1 MPTQYAAIPTLRAV
15 NPSSPPENATL
26 DEPTLYF
33 NKELSWVDFNWRVL
47 ALAMDERTPLL
58 ERVKFVAITASNLD
72 EFVQK
77 RIGGL
82 RRLEAVGVRQQSD
95 DGRTPAEQL
104 RLIYSAT
111 TQMHS
116 RLTALWENELR
127 PRLATEAGVQV
138 VSYADL
144 SVEQRSR
151 LHERFHDEIYQV
163 LTPLAV
169 DPGHPFPFI
178 SNLSLSLA
186 VVLRNRRQGLTQFAR
201 IKLPN
206 PRLID
211 VTYTETDSDPA
222 ELGACRIFVPVE
234 QLVAAHVEE
243 LFPGMEI
250 VSVHPFRVTRNA
262 DVRRDEEE
270 AEDLLEM
277 ISAELRERRFAAVV
291 RLEVDKAMPEYDRQL
306 LVRELNLRPEDV
318 YEVDGLLDLTC
329 LFAVAG
335 TERPALQYTPWEPVI
350 PERLQHEGE
359 TKDTPDIFSIIG
371 KGDLLVHHPYDSF
384 AASTQRLLE
393 EAAEDPRV
401 LAIKQTLYRTSDNS
415 PIVKSLIRAAE
426 KGKQVAV
433 LVEVTA
439 RFDEANNIEWAQ
451 ILETAGVHVTY
462 GLVGLK
468 THTKATLI
476 VRSEQGRIRTYCHTG
491 TGNYNPKTARLYTDL
506 GLFTCRP
513 EVGRDIVN
521 LFHFLTGYAPGQRYE
536 QALVAPDYMR
546 KRFEALIDAEIAHQH
561 ESGNGRI
568 IVKMNGLDDN
578 RMVRKLYEASQAGVQ
593 IDLIIRGHCTLRP
606 GLPGFSDNIR
616 VISILGRFL
625 EHDRIFY
632 FHNNGKPVT
641 IIGSADW
648 RTRNLVRRVEL
659 AVPVTE
665 PALQQQL
672 IDILQAALI
681 DNRSAWE
688 LDADGY
694 YRLRMPA
701 PDDEVREFQVIMME
715 KARERG

>member
-1 MPTQYAAIPTLRAV
+1 MTQFAAMPILRAV
-15 NPSSPPENATL
+15 NPTPPPDDAPL
-26 DEPTLYF
+26 DTPALYF

-82 RRLEAVGVRQQSD
+82 RRQEAADVRQLSD
-95 DGRTPAEQL
+95 DGRTPTEQL
-104 RLIYSAT
+104 RLLHHAT
-111 TQMHS
+111 TQIHS
-116 RLTALWENELR
+116 RMTALWENELK
-127 PRLATEAGVQV
+127 PRLATEVGVHLLR
-138 VSYADL
+138 YADL
-144 SVEQRSR
+144 SAGQRAH
-151 LHERFHDEIYQV
+151 LHERFHAEIYQV

-186 VVLRNRRQGLTQFAR
+186 VVLRNRKQQSTHFAR
-201 IKLPN
+201 IKLPR
-206 PRLID
+206 PRLLA
-211 VTYTETDSDPA
+211 VPA
-222 ELGACRIFVPVE
+222 DAGGAGAEQTLFLPIE
-234 QLVAAHVEE
+234 QLIVAHIDE
-243 LFPGMEI
+243 LFPGMEV
-250 VSVHPFRVTRNA
+250 VSAHPFRVTRNA
-262 DVRRDEEE
+262 DVRRNEEE

-329 LFAVAG
+329 LFQLAG
-335 TERPALQYTPWEPVI
+335 VDRPALKYAAWEPVI
-350 PERLQHEGE
+350 PPRLQLEGE
-359 TKDTPDIFSIIG
+359 SKDTPDIFAIIRQ
-371 KGDLLVHHPYDSF
+371 GDLLVHHPYDSF
-384 AASTQRLLE
+384 AASTQRLIE
-393 EAAEDPRV
+393 EAAEDPQV
-401 LAIKQTLYRTSDNS
+401 LAIKQTLYRTSDDS
-415 PIVKSLIRAAE
+415 PIVKALIRAAE

-433 LVEVTA
+433 LVEVSA

-451 ILETAGVHVTY
+451 ILENAGVHVTY

-476 VRSEQGRIRTYCHTG
+476 VRSERDRIRTYCHIG

-506 GLFTCRP
+506 GLLTCRP
-513 EVGRDIVN
+513 ELGRDVVN

-536 QALVAPDYMR
+536 QALVAPEHMR
-546 KRFEALIDAEIAHQH
+546 TRFEALIDAEIAHQRQT
-561 ESGNGRI
+561 GDGRVI
-568 IVKMNGLDDN
+568 AKMNGLDDK
-578 RMVRKLYEASQAGVQ
+578 RMVRRLYEASQAGVQ

-606 GLPGFSDNIR
+606 GLPGYSDNIR

-632 FHNNGKPVT
+632 FHNHGRPIT

-648 RTRNLVRRVEL
+648 RTRNLTRRVEL
-659 AVPVTE
+659 AVPVSD

-672 IDILQAALI
+672 IDILHAALA

-688 LDADGY
+688 LDAEGY
-694 YRLRMPA
+694 YHLRLPA
-701 PDDEVREFQVIMME
+701 PGEEVREFQPQMMAAAISRSE
-715 KARERG
+715 GDE

>member
-1 MPTQYAAIPTLRAV
+1 MTTQYAAIPILRAV
-15 NPSSPPENATL
+15 NPSPPPDGATL
-26 DEPTLYF
+26 DEPRLYF

-82 RRLEAVGVRQQSD
+82 RRQEAADVRQLSD
-95 DGRTPAEQL
+95 DGLTPTEQL
-104 RLIYSAT
+104 RQLHYAT
-111 TQMHS
+111 TQIHS
-116 RLTALWENELR
+116 RMTALWENELK
-127 PRLATEAGVQV
+127 PRLATEAGIHILR
-138 VSYADL
+138 YADL
-144 SVEQRSR
+144 SAGQRAL
-151 LHERFHDEIYQV
+151 LHERFHAEIYQV

-186 VVLRNRRQGLTQFAR
+186 VVLRNRKQRTTHFAR
-201 IKLPN
+201 IKLPR
-206 PRLID
+206 PRLLDAPTTGEENGEQVCLI
-211 VTYTETDSDPA
+211 P
-222 ELGACRIFVPVE
+222 IE
-234 QLVAAHVEE
+234 QLVAAHIDE
-243 LFPGMEI
+243 LFPGMEV

-329 LFAVAG
+329 LFQLAG
-335 TERPALQYTPWEPVI
+335 ANWPALKYAAWEPVI
-350 PERLQHEGE
+350 PPRLQLEGE
-359 TKDTPDIFSIIG
+359 SKDIPDIFAIIRQ
-371 KGDLLVHHPYDSF
+371 GDLLVHHPYDSF
-384 AASTQRLLE
+384 AASTLRLLE
-393 EAAEDPRV
+393 EAAEDPQV
-401 LAIKQTLYRTSDNS
+401 LAIKQTLYRTSDDS
-415 PIVKSLIRAAE
+415 PVVKALIRAAE

-433 LVEVTA
+433 LVEVSA

-451 ILETAGVHVTY
+451 ILENAGVHVTY

-476 VRSEQGRIRTYCHTG
+476 VRSERDRIRTYCHIG

-506 GLFTCRP
+506 GLLTCRS
-513 EVGRDIVN
+513 ELGRDVVN

-536 QALVAPDYMR
+536 QALVAPEHMR
-546 KRFEALIDAEIAHQH
+546 TRFEALIDAEIAHQRQT
-561 ESGNGRI
+561 GDGRI
-568 IVKMNGLDDN
+568 IAKMNGLDDK
-578 RMVRKLYEASQAGVQ
+578 RMVRHLYEASQAGVQ

-606 GLPGFSDNIR
+606 GLPGYSDNIR

-632 FHNNGKPVT
+632 FHNHGKPIT

-648 RTRNLVRRVEL
+648 RTRNLTRRVEL
-659 AVPVTE
+659 AVPVTD

-672 IDILQAALI
+672 IDILQAALN

-688 LDADGY
+688 LDAEGY
-694 YRLRMPA
+694 YRLRLPA
-701 PDDEVREFQVIMME
+701 ANEEVREFQPQMME
-715 KARERG
+715 AARRRSE